1 MFTRLG
7 KKMYRYRRRVA
18 LVWIA
23 VLVLGVTLGS
33 QSFQRATM
41 DQDGP
46 DTEATRAEQRLED
59 LGATN
64 PDVLGLVDGAAV
76 SDPAT
81 KKEVIAARERL
92 MRLPGVAQVAD
103 FYATKSPLLIA
114 EDGRATVVAVNF
126 DESLDTAGRE
136 RTAEDVE
143 STLRGIDAP
152 RVAVGGPAMLD
163 EEFTAQSEKDLQ
175 KAELASLPVVLIVLV
190 VIFGGVV
197 GAGLPLIV
205 ALVSVAAAMLMLFA
219 LTFLTS
225 VTPYALNVVTML
237 GLGLAVDYSLL
248 VISRF
253 REKRAQDHIAS
264 SAVERTVATAGRTV
278 TFSGLTVAVAL
289 SGLLLFD
296 DPLLRSLAYGGI
308 LVVIATVAASLTLL
322 PALLAMW
329 GGRLKIKAA
338 TSAHGGVF
346 YRLSRFVQR
355 RAVTIVAAMTTVLVV
370 LGLPFLKAELAMSG
384 ADSLP
389 PSMETRQVFDT
400 LQSRFSTHGAEPIT
414 IVADRP
420 ANDPEVATLVSKIE
434 EIDGVQMVTPRPL
447 DAPEDAVIDVLA
459 AGPTQGDTARDVVR
473 EIRSIPTPFDKAV
486 GGPAAWLSDY
496 RSALGA
502 RIPYALGVIALASFV
517 LLFLMTGSVIV
528 PVKAM
533 LMNVLSLGASF
544 GALVWVFQ
552 DGNLSGLLDFEAIGS
567 LDIVIPIVVFVFA
580 FGLSM
585 DYEVFLL
592 SRIKEEYDISAD
604 NDHAVAVG
612 LQKTG
617 RIVTSAAILIVTV
630 FLGFTT
636 GELIAIKEMGLGMA
650 LAVIV
655 DATIVRM
662 LLVPATMKL
671 MGDLNWWAPRPLRSL
686 YARFGLRER
695 AETISTP
702 ALHPVM
708 EEGA

>member
-1 MFTRLG
+1 MFSTLG
-7 KKMYRYRRRVA
+7 KKMYRRRRYVGLA
-18 LVWIA
+18 WIA
-23 VLVLGVTLGS
+23 LLILGVTLGS
-33 QSFQRATM
+33 QSFERVTM
-41 DQDGP
+41 DLDGP
-46 DTEATRAEQRLED
+46 VTEATRAEQRLED

-76 SDPAT
+76 SAPAT
-81 KKEVIAARERL
+81 KREILAAREHL
-92 MRLPGVAQVAD
+92 MELPGVAGVAD
-103 FYATKSPLLIA
+103 FYAAESPLLIA
-114 EDGRATVVAVNF
+114 KDGRSTVVAVSF
-126 DESLDTAGRE
+126 DDSLDAAGRE
-136 RTAEDVE
+136 RAAEDVE
-143 STLRGIDAP
+143 STLRRIDAP
-152 RVAVGGPAMLD
+152 RVVVGGPAMLD
-163 EEFTAQSEKDLQ
+163 KEFTAQSEEDLK

-197 GAGLPLIV
+197 GAGLPLII
-205 ALVSVAAAMLMLFA
+205 ALVSVAVAMLMLFA
-219 LTFLTS
+219 LTSLTS
-225 VTPYALNVVTML
+225 VTTYALNIVTML

-253 REKRAQDHIAS
+253 REERAQGHSAS

-278 TFSGLTVAVAL
+278 TFSGFTLAVAL

-296 DPLLRSLAYGGI
+296 DAILRSLAYGGI
-308 LVVIATVAASLTLL
+308 LVVIAAVAASLTLL

-329 GGRLKIKAA
+329 GGRIKIKAA
-338 TSAHGGVF
+338 RQGHGGVF
-346 YRLSRFVQR
+346 YQLSRFVQR
-355 RAVTIVAAMTTVLVV
+355 WAVAIVTMMIAMLVV

-389 PSMETRQVFDT
+389 PSMETRQVFEA
-400 LQSRFSTHGAEPIT
+400 LQARFSTHGADPIT
-414 IVADRP
+414 IVTDGSPKDP
-420 ANDPEVATLVSKIE
+420 AVATFVSKIE
-434 EIDGVQMVTPRPL
+434 EIDGIQMVAPRPL

-459 AGPTQGDTARDVVR
+459 AGPTQGDTARAVVR
-473 EIRSIPTPFDKAV
+473 EIRSIPTPFDKVV

-496 RSALGA
+496 RTALGA
-502 RIPYALGVIALASFV
+502 RIPYALGIIALASLV

-552 DGNLSGLLDFEAIGS
+552 DGNLSGILDFEANGS
-567 LDIVIPIVVFVFA
+567 IDILIPIVVFVFA

-585 DYEVFLL
+585 DYELFLL
-592 SRIKEEYDISAD
+592 SRIKEEYDISGD

-630 FLGFTT
+630 FLGFAT

-671 MGDLNWWAPRPLRSL
+671 MGDLNWWAPRPLRRL
-686 YARFGLRER
+686 HAWLGLGES
-695 AETISTP
+695 AETIPVS

-708 EEGA
+708 EEVA